1 MRFLRKSTTSIF
13 NWKPAIRSNNN
24 TKNEHLLS
32 SSSVYNQ
39 GCDVLKTTET
49 NLILEENEETTI
61 SIYNNSFTDSETTTK
76 YALINFFK
84 DVYILDKNN
93 FGSING
99 LVPYGL
105 YVYPFDNNNVDYI
118 VKNFD
123 QMQMYSFLNNHFEK
137 YKYLNEEF
145 LNQSQIMQNYKQIL
159 ENNQIN
165 NESLE
170 RSKQQLE
177 SSLESISSN
186 KLHYEEKIKL
196 FYKLHSFCKH
206 FIEVAEN
213 KNKNSNS
220 VVLYDDNIQIQEEDF
235 EQLYSKLNAIEIIIE
250 EKAKNEIKLKSYER
264 ILKEKD
270 ELLNYMTMNTTRL
283 ETCVSKEAMDE
294 INELKMEILQLKE
307 KIIKLNSQI
316 DDYIE
321 ENKNVYIILEE
332 SKTSNKN
339 LKIEIEAFKN
349 KKQECEDLIL
359 LENTIEKEKLKVNL
373 NEEQN
378 KKKKE
383 SYI

>member
-1 MRFLRKSTTSIF
+1 M
-13 NWKPAIRSNNN
+13 
-24 TKNEHLLS
+24 
-32 SSSVYNQ
+32 
-39 GCDVLKTTET
+39 
-49 NLILEENEETTI
+49 
-61 SIYNNSFTDSETTTK
+61 
-76 YALINFFK
+76 
-84 DVYILDKNN
+84 
-93 FGSING
+93 
-99 LVPYGL
+99 
-105 YVYPFDNNNVDYI
+105 
-118 VKNFD
+118 
-123 QMQMYSFLNNHFEK
+123 
-137 YKYLNEEF
+137 
-145 LNQSQIMQNYKQIL
+145 
-159 ENNQIN
+159 
-165 NESLE
+165 
-170 RSKQQLE
+170 
-177 SSLESISSN
+177 
-186 KLHYEEKIKL
+186 
-196 FYKLHSFCKH
+196 
-206 FIEVAEN
+206 
-213 KNKNSNS
+213 
-220 VVLYDDNIQIQEEDF
+220 
-235 EQLYSKLNAIEIIIE
+235 NAIEIIIE

-378 KKKKE
+378 KNKEEKKRILYLEKQLEDLQNKFESIENKNQKSNVPILDQTEFEKDQLCNKCSKNILEEPNERIAKLESLINKKE
-383 SYI
+383 STLNKVLNNLDQNEKIISDLKKVSESKEKINKSLQKKICQIKKEHANHLSNLNQKIPNFKIEQQITELSVIKAESIVNQDELNQRISANLVDLNNYKDLVNDLTKKLQSSENERETEKNKEDDFKKILADSEDSR